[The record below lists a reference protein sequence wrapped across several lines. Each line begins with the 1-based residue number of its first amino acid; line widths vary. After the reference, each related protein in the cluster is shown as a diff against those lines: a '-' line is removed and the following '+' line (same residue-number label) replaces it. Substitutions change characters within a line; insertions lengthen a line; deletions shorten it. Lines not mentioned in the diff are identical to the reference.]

1 MSFAAP
7 IPPCGSE
14 NQYRWSQGSSGLMQ
28 QFGGISRFVRKFKTE
43 LRFGRLSRS
52 RLHLERLLIKEELV
66 ECDCIARD
74 PDPWDLDLARD
85 VGRRHAALQAL
96 RDAIDVRSLLFA
108 SLPASRARLR
118 FYRDSHARSRELII
132 VGNLRSREG
141 SRRHVHSLVMRAKL
155 VGLCFDMDDG
165 VLRKLHREEQLG
177 FCD

>member
-1 MSFAAP
+1 MSFASP

-14 NQYRWSQGSSGLMQ
+14 KHHWWPHGSSRLTQ
-28 QFGGISRFVRKFKTE
+28 QFCGVSRFLSKFKTE

-52 RLHLERLLIKEELV
+52 RLHLERLLVREELV

-96 RDAIDVRSLLFA
+96 RDAIDVRALLFA
-108 SLPASRARLR
+108 SLPARNARLR
-118 FYRDSHARSRELII
+118 FYRDSHTKSRELII
-132 VGNLRSREG
+132 VGNLRSSG
-141 SRRHVHSLVMRAKL
+141 GARRHVHSLAMRAKL
-155 VGLCFDMDDG
+155 IGLCFDLDNG